1 MEERLGLFAS
11 TLAAVDKA
19 EVGDHLS
26 LVLLVSE
33 LPQDDE
39 RLLEVLKRRR
49 DAGMGQSE
57 SEVVE
62 RQCLGA
68 PVTEVTH
75 DGERG
80 AMLFGCQL
88 VIAFASKQ
96 RSVLVEPA
104 RLLLRVFLRLVPAE
118 LELRVVR
125 LRSEALADVR
135 SLRWATAVAELR
147 LPRARKR
154 RA

>member
-1 MEERLGLFAS
+1 MQEVLGLFAP

-19 EVGDHLS
+19 EVGDHSS

-33 LPQDDE
+33 LSQDDE

-49 DAGMGQSE
+49 DAGMGESE

-62 RQCLGA
+62 CQCLGL

-80 AMLFGCQL
+80 TMLFGC
-88 VIAFASKQ
+88 
-96 RSVLVEPA
+96 
-104 RLLLRVFLRLVPAE
+104 
-118 LELRVVR
+118 
-125 LRSEALADVR
+125 
-135 SLRWATAVAELR
+135 
-147 LPRARKR
+147 
-154 RA
+154 

>member
-1 MEERLGLFAS
+1 MEESLSLFAS
-11 TLAAVDKA
+11 TLAAVDEA

-39 RLLEVLKRRR
+39 RLLEVLKRRW
-49 DAGMGQSE
+49 DAGVSQSE

-62 RQCLGA
+62 CQCLGA

-80 AMLFGCQL
+80 PMLFGCQL

-96 RSVLVEPA
+96 RSVLV
-104 RLLLRVFLRLVPAE
+104 
-118 LELRVVR
+118 
-125 LRSEALADVR
+125 
-135 SLRWATAVAELR
+135 
-147 LPRARKR
+147 
-154 RA
+154 